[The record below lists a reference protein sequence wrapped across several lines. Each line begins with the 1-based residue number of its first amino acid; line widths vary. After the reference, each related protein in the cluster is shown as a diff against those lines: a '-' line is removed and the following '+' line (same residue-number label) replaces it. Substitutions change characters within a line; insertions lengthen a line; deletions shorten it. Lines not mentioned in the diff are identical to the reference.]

1 MGGLRSFGL
10 GNAVTFVTVHAV
22 TFVLLETLWEEQVW
36 GNVRVHSGT
45 YYVSIAYDQRGDGK
59 KAVPQEAGLF
69 V

>member
-1 MGGLRSFGL
+1 MGGLGSFGL
-10 GNAVTFVTVHAV
+10 GNAV
-22 TFVLLETLWEEQVW
+22 TFVLLETLWEEQAW
-36 GNVRVHSGT
+36 ENVRVHSGT